1 MKRRL
6 LLFFVGL
13 VLMFCFSC
21 AKKFTSENRG
31 KEQLVHLIPDSL
43 LTPAQVEL
51 KKRIG
56 EVIVK
61 YVTIKDNKY
70 VLSIRKRE
78 FINKGIPSE
87 YYNLLK
93 KNIKENNDFIR
104 DNNIENVES
113 LFNSMIIQLKRTYN
127 VGD

>member
-1 MKRRL
+1 MCVL
-6 LLFFVGL
+6 LLIAVQF
-13 VLMFCFSC
+13 
-21 AKKFTSENRG
+21 
-31 KEQLVHLIPDSL
+31 
-43 LTPAQVEL
+43 

-78 FINKGIPSE
+78 FIKEGIPSE

-113 LFNSMIIQLKRTYN
+113 LFNSMIIQLKKTYN
-127 VGD
+127 VDD